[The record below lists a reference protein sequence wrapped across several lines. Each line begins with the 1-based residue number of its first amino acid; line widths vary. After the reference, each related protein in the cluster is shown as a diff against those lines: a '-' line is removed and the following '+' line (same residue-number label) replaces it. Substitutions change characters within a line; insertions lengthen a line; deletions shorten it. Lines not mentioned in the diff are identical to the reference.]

1 MAKIKKNKASLS
13 KQVLPV
19 KLVLEMAG
27 KEYISDGQTIDEAI
41 GKLGLD
47 YTHIKT
53 KGTITIFKDGKK
65 AEKLFYLRPLR
76 MLFANKIRR
85 AGWIH
90 QLEDLIKQ
98 SVADKS

>member
-1 MAKIKKNKASLS
+1 MTKTKKPKVKLPI
-13 KQVLPV
+13 LPV

-27 KEYISDGQTIDEAI
+27 KEYISDGQTIDEAL

-47 YTHIKT
+47 YTMIKT
-53 KGTITIFKDGKK
+53 KGTITVFKDGKK

-76 MLFANKIRR
+76 MLFANKLRR

-98 SVADKS
+98 SVANEN

>member
-1 MAKIKKNKASLS
+1 MAKKKAKLS
-13 KQVLPV
+13 KQILPV

-27 KEYISDGQTIDEAI
+27 QEYVGDGQTIDEAL

-47 YTHIKT
+47 YTKIKT
-53 KGTITIFKDGKK
+53 KGTITVFKDGKK

-76 MLFANKIRR
+76 MLFANKLRR

-90 QLEDLIKQ
+90 QLEDLLANQK
-98 SVADKS
+98 SVTNEN